1 MGNENS
7 QFEGIAPTPI
17 SPGSVQVFD
26 DKYVVPEEK
35 VYTLYIKEKVF
46 SWSGDTFTVTD
57 VTTGQKVFDVKG
69 KATSL
74 QSKRTVFDATTGK
87 PIFKIKE
94 KVMQLD
100 DKQSIMDPTGT
111 KELFKVSSNV
121 GNTKQYC
128 KFINRKG
135 EAMNLVG
142 KMTFSSSQGAIWVG
156 QAPSKKKPDVQPVR
170 VCVVVV
176 DWSPDRLLTLSC
188 LSLAFCI
195 LYC

>member
-1 MGNENS
+1 
-7 QFEGIAPTPI
+7 
-17 SPGSVQVFD
+17 
-26 DKYVVPEEK
+26 
-35 VYTLYIKEKVF
+35 
-46 SWSGDTFTVTD
+46 
-57 VTTGQKVFDVKG
+57 
-69 KATSL
+69 
-74 QSKRTVFDATTGK
+74 
-87 PIFKIKE
+87 
-94 KVMQLD
+94 MQLD

-170 VCVVVV
+170 RGRMMVHFSQTALDSCGFFCTPLPPVV
-176 DWSPDRLLTLSC
+176 PTLRTIALLSKKT
-188 LSLAFCI
+188 AK
-195 LYC
+195 